1 MKSQLIC
8 VNMLKVMSAII
19 IFPLTNTDLIPVVSK
34 YHERQQIRVNK
45 ENRVSDL
52 ILGRDDKEGNKMVRS
67 AMRTIKH
74 SHIRGGLG
82 HAHSRSTEGDTIV
95 RKMTFTLRR
104 EG

>member
-19 IFPLTNTDLIPVVSK
+19 IFPSTNTDLKPVVSK

-45 ENRVSDL
+45 ENSVSDL
-52 ILGRDDKEGNKMVRS
+52 ILGNDKEGNKMVRS

-74 SHIRGGLG
+74 SHVRGRLG
-82 HAHSRSTEGDTIV
+82 HAHSRSTEGDAIV
-95 RKMTFTLRR
+95 RKMTFMPRG